1 MRHGAVSNRGRTSA
15 AESVCGAA
23 GVLARRVWGRMHGL
37 AGHRWTEDGVSAYF
51 KSIRG
56 RGALQPQAGTAMSD
70 LASAIGIRADEQDLV
85 AELKAGSEQAFALL
99 LAQYSHPIYSLIARS
114 LRDPADA
121 ADVTQEV
128 FVKVFRNISSF
139 HGDAS
144 LRTWIY
150 RIALHEASN
159 QRRWWSRHKQQELT
173 IDEQLENDE
182 GETFCMA
189 DALAARD
196 ASPYERAAHAQLG
209 ERVVAALRTLPEA
222 FREVVVLREIEGFG
236 YEEIAEMLDVNLG
249 TVKSRLMRGRAAL
262 REALRDEAAAAKG
275 SSFRKT
281 ESMHGVTP

>member
-1 MRHGAVSNRGRTSA
+1 
-15 AESVCGAA
+15 
-23 GVLARRVWGRMHGL
+23 
-37 AGHRWTEDGVSAYF
+37 
-51 KSIRG
+51 
-56 RGALQPQAGTAMSD
+56 MSD

-85 AELKAGSEQAFALL
+85 AELTAGSEQAFALL

-139 HGDAS
+139 HGEAS

-189 DALAARD
+189 DALAARG
-196 ASPYERAAHAQLG
+196 ASPYECAAHAQLG
-209 ERVVAALRTLPEA
+209 ERIIAALRTLPEA

-262 REALRDEAAAAKG
+262 REALRDEAVVANG
-275 SSFRKT
+275 SGIRKA
-281 ESMHGVTP
+281 ESLHGVTP

>member
-1 MRHGAVSNRGRTSA
+1 
-15 AESVCGAA
+15 
-23 GVLARRVWGRMHGL
+23 
-37 AGHRWTEDGVSAYF
+37 
-51 KSIRG
+51 
-56 RGALQPQAGTAMSD
+56 
-70 LASAIGIRADEQDLV
+70 
-85 AELKAGSEQAFALL
+85 
-99 LAQYSHPIYSLIARS
+99 
-114 LRDPADA
+114 
-121 ADVTQEV
+121 
-128 FVKVFRNISSF
+128 
-139 HGDAS
+139 
-144 LRTWIY
+144 
-150 RIALHEASN
+150 
-159 QRRWWSRHKQQELT
+159 
-173 IDEQLENDE
+173 
-182 GETFCMA
+182 MA